1 MKRDFALRVDCLLTG
16 VRASLDS
23 IASYMKNNVSR
34 GNLTDEEF
42 KMYALVI
49 GRCMAETI
57 TISNGLHGLFP
68 DIVPDELKS
77 DDS

>member
-1 MKRDFALRVDCLLTG
+1 MLTG

-23 IASYMKNNVSR
+23 IASYMKNNVPR

-42 KMYALVI
+42 HSYAVAI

-57 TISNGLHGLFP
+57 KISNDLHGLFP

-77 DDS
+77 KRS